1 MFYSHNGVGVG
12 HAQRQLD
19 LARAYKHRHPT
30 ASVLVVTGS
39 HAASMFAIPEGVDYL
54 KLPSLVMV
62 DRYRNWA
69 PRDLSL
75 PTESVSALR
84 AHILEETMRQ
94 FHPDVFVADF
104 MPAGPY
110 GELIPALEE
119 LERQG
124 GRAIAGF
131 RDVIDEPE
139 FVRTLWSETGVY
151 ETLRR
156 FYSDICVYGDRRM
169 VDFADAYELDETLAA
184 RLHYCGY
191 LGRATPS
198 EAYEPGG
205 RPFVVATSGGGV
217 DGAEGLKQFI
227 DAATL
232 LGPRDGARWLA
243 VTGPLMPDAD
253 HRDLATLADGVGVEV
268 QRVVPELRRAIAAAD
283 CVVAMAGYN
292 TVCDILSFQR
302 PAVLTPRNGPSQEQ
316 RLRAARLEQW
326 GVANV
331 LAEGRDGPQLA
342 AAITSALAATPATA
356 PVPLDG
362 IQAAL
367 DIFDA
372 TMARQAAA

>member
-1 MFYSHNGVGVG
+1 
-12 HAQRQLD
+12 
-19 LARAYKHRHPT
+19 
-30 ASVLVVTGS
+30 
-39 HAASMFAIPEGVDYL
+39 
-54 KLPSLVMV
+54 MV

-75 PTESVSALR
+75 PTESVSTLR

-94 FHPDVFVADF
+94 FRPDVFVADF

-110 GELIPALEE
+110 GELLPALEE
-119 LERQG
+119 LGRQG

-139 FVRTLWSETGVY
+139 FVRRLWSETGVY
-151 ETLRR
+151 DTLRR
-156 FYSDICVYGDRRM
+156 FYSDICVYGDRAM
-169 VDFADAYELDETLAA
+169 VDFADAYDLDETLAA

-191 LGRATPS
+191 LGRPTPT
-198 EAYEPGG
+198 EPYQPSG
-205 RPFVVATSGGGV
+205 RPFIVATSGGGV

-227 DAATL
+227 EAAAL
-232 LGPRDGARWLA
+232 LGTRHGQRWLA

-253 HRDLATLADGVGVEV
+253 HRDLAAPGDRAGVAVH
-268 QRVVPELRRAIAAAD
+268 RVHPDLRRAIAAAD

-302 PAVLTPRNGPSQEQ
+302 RAVLTPRSGPSQEQ

-326 GVANV
+326 GVAH
-331 LAEGRDGPQLA
+331 LLSEGRDGDRLA
-342 AAITSALAATPATA
+342 AAITSAMAATPATA
-356 PVPLDG
+356 PVPLGG

-367 DIFDA
+367 DVFDA
-372 TMARQAAA
+372 TTARQAAA